1 MNKWNWKDG
10 IEKEV
15 KKEWKK
21 KKKERILNK
30 SRRLERNE
38 REVKF

>member
-1 MNKWNWKDG
+1 MVLKRKSRKS
-10 IEKEV
+10 E
-15 KKEWKK
+15 

>member
-1 MNKWNWKDG
+1 MVLKRKSRKS
-10 IEKEV
+10 E
-15 KKEWKK
+15 

-38 REVKF
+38 REIKF

>member
-1 MNKWNWKDG
+1 MVLKRKSRKN
-10 IEKEV
+10 E
-15 KKEWKK
+15 K

-38 REVKF
+38 REIKF